1 MLGPIFVREWLTVP
15 RRAGHYVARSA
26 YLGFLWAL
34 GLTAW
39 QAIVGWSQPATLG
52 DNSRFGLLLFQ
63 IFTGVQFAFLLF
75 FAALSA
81 ASAITQ
87 EKDRRTFVLLL
98 MTDMRSYEIVLG
110 KLFGS
115 LLQIA
120 ILLVG
125 MLPVLVLIM
134 LLGGVSLLQVA
145 QAGIVLGATALA
157 AGSVGSLVALWR
169 DRTFQALALT
179 VLFLVLY
186 WCLVQALGV
195 LPFSLGE
202 VQKWLDPYQALQSVL
217 QPPLS
222 GGPVITPAYGFALA
236 MVIFSVLLNAW
247 GIRKLRVWNPSGE
260 PIMQREAA
268 EVEQEEKDR
277 TKAHAAPGAVRP
289 VWANPILWREIR
301 TRAYGR
307 RPLLVK
313 AAYALV
319 VGLICYYALAP
330 LWATQSQSPFAAAEG
345 LVPVAIL
352 SLLLVSSQAVTAITS
367 ERDIGALDL
376 LLVTDL
382 TPQEF
387 IFGKLWGI
395 LYNAKEFLIPPILL
409 AAAYAW
415 FGYLATPRNFHQ
427 ELFSEA
433 QVKHDEA
440 GQRMR
445 GGPDTG
451 HASLG
456 FGGLRRQAVIGK
468 TPARSVLPLLPR
480 VSGDSSRASDPEP
493 NEEAAS
499 AAAAFEKDWALKNAE
514 AYFYLVLAT
523 AVLLAFAI
531 ILGVHVALRTANTR
545 LAIIHTLGTVFFLSV
560 GALVC
565 IYLIL
570 INGRFEY
577 QWTSF
582 ILFIVAGIGG
592 LWWVLSG
599 DRPSGALTLASWCCP
614 LGVFYT
620 ISNILVAKPGSEEST
635 DPLMPFLVTAG
646 AFGFTIAA
654 MLVPLLSEFDVALGR
669 TTAGG
674 E

>member
-1 MLGPIFVREWLTVP
+1 LLGPIFVREWLTVP
-15 RRAGHYVARSA
+15 RRASHYIVRSA
-26 YLGFLWAL
+26 YLGFLWVL

-63 IFTGVQFAFLLF
+63 ILTIVQFAFLVF

-98 MTDMRSYEIVLG
+98 MTDLRSYEIVLG

-125 MLPVLVLIM
+125 MMPVLALIM
-134 LLGGVSLLQVA
+134 LLGGVSLLQVF
-145 QAGIVLGATALA
+145 QVGLVLAATALA

-179 VLFLVLY
+179 VLLLVLY
-186 WCLVQALGV
+186 WCLVQAVGV
-195 LPFSLGE
+195 LPAPLSGA
-202 VQKWLDPYQALQSVL
+202 KTWLDPYQALQSVL
-217 QPPLS
+217 EPPLT
-222 GGPVITPAYGFALA
+222 GAAVVPPAYSFSLA
-236 MVIFSVLLNAW
+236 MVIFSLLLNAW

-260 PIMQREAA
+260 PIIQREAA
-268 EVEQEEKDR
+268 EAEKEERDR
-277 TKAHAAPGAVRP
+277 LKAHAAPGAVRR
-289 VWANPILWREIR
+289 VWPNPILWREIR
-301 TRAYGR
+301 TRAYGT

-319 VGLICYYALAP
+319 VGLICYYAISS
-330 LWATQSQSPFAAAEG
+330 LWTTQSQSPFVVAEG

-395 LYNAKEFLIPPILL
+395 LYNAKEFLVPPLLL

-427 ELFSEA
+427 ELYA
-433 QVKHDEA
+433 QAQSRNQESGVSNP
-440 GQRMR
+440 GSGFRS
-445 GGPDTG
+445 
-451 HASLG
+451 SLG
-456 FGGLRRQAVIGK
+456 FGELRRQAILGRTGL
-468 TPARSVLPLLPR
+468 TPRNSAHS
-480 VSGDSSRASDPEP
+480 
-493 NEEAAS
+493 AAS
-499 AAAAFEKDWALKNAE
+499 HVTAEDAELRGGDDAFFTRDWAFKNAE
-514 AYFYLVLAT
+514 AYFYLTGAT
-523 AVLLAFAI
+523 LVLLAFAI
-531 ILGVHVALRTANTR
+531 VLGVHVALRTANTR
-545 LAIIHTLGTVFFLSV
+545 LAVIHTLGTVFFLSV
-560 GALVC
+560 GTIVC

-582 ILFIVAGIGG
+582 ILFIAAGVGG

-599 DRPSGALTLASWCCP
+599 DRPSAALTLASWCCP
-614 LGVFYT
+614 LAVFYT
-620 ISNILVAKPGSEEST
+620 VTNIMVAKPGSEEST

-646 AFGFTIAA
+646 AFGFTVAA